1 MEKYNF
7 CFNCLPIRI
16 FVLFLAITVEI
27 ISNIGRSTLEL
38 QNSYH
43 LTSFDLEDIDP
54 RSWKL
59 HQSEFTMGPPFP
71 PNFVILAITGA
82 EISGGGGGKSTPWTD
97 LA

>member
-1 MEKYNF
+1 M
-7 CFNCLPIRI
+7 
-16 FVLFLAITVEI
+16 
-27 ISNIGRSTLEL
+27 
-38 QNSYH
+38 
-43 LTSFDLEDIDP
+43 TSFDLEDIDP

-82 EISGGGGGKSTPWTD
+82 EISGGGGGGKSNPWTD

>member
-27 ISNIGRSTLEL
+27 MSSIGRSTFEL

-82 EISGGGGGKSTPWTD
+82 EISGGGGVNRPPGRI
-97 LA
+97 

>member
-1 MEKYNF
+1 MN
-7 CFNCLPIRI
+7 
-16 FVLFLAITVEI
+16 
-27 ISNIGRSTLEL
+27 NIGISTLEL

-82 EISGGGGGKSTPWTD
+82 EISGGGGGGKSTPWTD